1 MKQNFQLS
9 PKEWQLLSAYLD
21 GVVSPRERIQIEKKL
36 DSEDSFRQALQ
47 SLRQTRTVIRS
58 MPRRR
63 VPRNFTLTP
72 EMVQVR
78 QPARFFPV
86 LRFSSAFAAIAAVIL
101 FAIQLLPTSMK
112 AAAPTAAPAALEMSA
127 AAAPAG
133 TEPPLIFWGEPAAQA
148 EKGMGG
154 GGGGGDGYAFGMGGG
169 AADSSVYAP
178 TPSIQFVIPQTT
190 SEPGVGGESEPLV
203 EAPAP
208 TATENT
214 APPLAAAPL
223 EATPSVEEGTAEPL
237 QEATATPEPSRNQST
252 LTGNPVLG
260 LNLQESGKIITESQ
274 PLETAQSLETEKSQ
288 ISLRSLLL
296 PAAIGLSVLAL
307 LTAIAAFILW
317 KKSHL

>member
-78 QPARFFPV
+78 QPARIFPV

-112 AAAPTAAPAALEMSA
+112 AAAPIAPPAALEMSA
-127 AAAPAG
+127 AAAPAS
-133 TEPPLIFWGEPAAQA
+133 TEPPLIFWGEPAARA

-154 GGGGGDGYAFGMGGG
+154 GGGGDGTAFGMGG
-169 AADSSVYAP
+169 AADSSAYAA

-208 TATENT
+208 AATENA

-223 EATPSVEEGTAEPL
+223 EATPSVEEGTVEPL
-237 QEATATPEPSRNQST
+237 QEAPATPAPSRSQST
-252 LTGNPVLG
+252 LAGNPVLG
-260 LNLQESGKIITESQ
+260 LNLQESGKIIAESQ
-274 PLETAQSLETEKSQ
+274 PLETAQSLETEKKQ
-288 ISLRSLLL
+288 IPLRSLLL

-307 LTAIAAFILW
+307 LMAIAAFILW